1 MNSNNNSN
9 SFSMKNGTAIG
20 NPIPAGGVQVQIPLN
35 HNQTAARTHF
45 LTQQSQPQ
53 GGVHFPGHFL
63 LSEPQAQ
70 SQAAHMSLQHSAS
83 RNSVGGFSPST
94 PGTAKRTLHK
104 PPSRQSGNSSSGH
117 GQGGTASPLK
127 TMELTPSV
135 RRKKRKL
142 TERKIPDKVV
152 ISFPETFLY
161 SQMLE
166 IESRID
172 AALVRKKVET
182 VESIKH
188 PLHVQ
193 KILRIYVFNTYAN
206 QIGGLPQNTSAE
218 SPSWSLKITGRILED
233 GIDPVAFGSPHI
245 SSSVYPK
252 FSSFFKKITVY
263 LDQSAYPDNHVVLWE
278 SSRSPVAR
286 DGFVVKRKGDM
297 EFTAIVRLE
306 MDFVPEK
313 FKLTPSLQDILGIE
327 VETRPRIIAALWH
340 YIKTRK
346 LQMPGDASSFTCDPP
361 LRKVFGV
368 EKLKFSAVIQKITEH
383 LTSLKPI
390 HIEHRIKLSGN
401 SPVGSTSYDVLV
413 DVPFGLEEERSRF
426 LASLEKK
433 EEIDALDR
441 AISAAISRLH
451 EHCHRRDFF
460 LAFSH
465 SPVEFINTLLA
476 SQARDLKLVGADT
489 NRNKEKE
496 HRSQFY
502 DQPWIEDA
510 VIRYLNRKLS
520 ASDPLGSK

>member
-1 MNSNNNSN
+1 MNSNNNIN
-9 SFSMKNGTAIG
+9 SFPIKNGTAFG
-20 NPIPAGGVQVQIPLN
+20 NPIPVGGVQMQIPLN
-35 HNQTAARTHF
+35 HNQTSRPHF

-63 LSEPQAQ
+63 MSEAQPPVLLQPQSQSQSQ
-70 SQAAHMSLQHSAS
+70 SQAQATHISLQHTAT
-83 RNSVGGFSPST
+83 RNTAGAFSPST
-94 PGTAKRTLHK
+94 PGTAAGNAKRTLHK

-117 GQGGTASPLK
+117 GQAGTASPLK

-142 TERKIPDKVV
+142 PDRKFPDKLAL
-152 ISFPETFLY
+152 SFPETSFY

-166 IESRID
+166 IESRLD
-172 AALVRKKVET
+172 AALVRKKVEI

-188 PLHVQ
+188 PLHVP
-193 KILRIYVFNTYAN
+193 KMLRIYVFNTHAS
-206 QIGGLPQNTSAE
+206 QLGGFPQNSTSAE

-233 GIDPVAFGSPHI
+233 GIDPVALGSPHI

-263 LDQSAYPDNHVVLWE
+263 LDQNAYPDNHVVLWE
-278 SSRSPVAR
+278 SSRSPVPR
-286 DGFVVKRKGDM
+286 DGFVLKRKGDM

-306 MDFVPEK
+306 MNFVPEK
-313 FKLTPSLQDILGIE
+313 FKLSPALQDILGIE

-346 LQMPGDASSFTCDPP
+346 LQMPGDVSSFTCDPP
-361 LRKVFGV
+361 LRKVFGE
-368 EKLKFSAVIQKITEH
+368 EKLKFAAVIQKITEH

-401 SPVGSTSYDVLV
+401 SPAGSTYDVLV
-413 DVPFGLEEERSRF
+413 DVPFGLDEERTRF

-433 EEIDALDR
+433 EEIDAFDG

-465 SPVEFINTLLA
+465 SPAEFINKLLA

-489 NRNKEKE
+489 NQNEEKE

-502 DQPWIEDA
+502 DQPW
-510 VIRYLNRKLS
+510 
-520 ASDPLGSK
+520 

>member
-9 SFSMKNGTAIG
+9 SFSIKNGTAFS
-20 NPIPAGGVQVQIPLN
+20 NPIPVGGVQMQIPLN
-35 HNQTAARTHF
+35 HNQTPRTHF
-45 LTQQSQPQ
+45 LTQQSQHQ
-53 GGVHFPGHFL
+53 GGAPFPGHFL
-63 LSEPQAQ
+63 LSEPQPPVLVQ
-70 SQAAHMSLQHSAS
+70 SQAPHIGLQHSSS
-83 RNSVGGFSPST
+83 RNTVGGFSPST
-94 PGTAKRTLHK
+94 PGTAPGSAKRTLHK

-142 TERKIPDKVV
+142 PERKIPDKVA
-152 ISFPETFLY
+152 ISFPETSFY

-166 IESRID
+166 IESRLD
-172 AALVRKKVET
+172 AALVRKKVEI
-182 VESIKH
+182 VEESIKN
-188 PLHVQ
+188 PLHVP
-193 KILRIYVFNTYAN
+193 KMLRIYVFNTHAN
-206 QIGGLPQNTSAE
+206 QVGGFPQNSSAE

-233 GIDPVAFGSPHI
+233 ELDPVALGSPHA

-263 LDQSAYPDNHVVLWE
+263 LDQNAYPDNHVVLWE

-286 DGFVVKRKGDM
+286 DGFVLKRKGDM

-306 MDFVPEK
+306 MNFVPEK
-313 FKLTPSLQDILGIE
+313 FKLSPPLQDILGIE
-327 VETRPRIIAALWH
+327 VETRPRVIAALWH

-346 LQMPGDASSFTCDPP
+346 LQMPGDSSSFTCDPP
-361 LRKVFGV
+361 LRKVFGE
-368 EKLKFSAVIQKITEH
+368 EKLKFAAVIQKITEH

-401 SPVGSTSYDVLV
+401 TPAGSTSYDVLV
-413 DVPFGLEEERSRF
+413 DVPFGLDEERTRF

-433 EEIDALDR
+433 EEIDSLDG
-441 AISAAISRLH
+441 AISDAISRLH

-465 SPVEFINTLLA
+465 SPAEFINNLLA
-476 SQARDLKLVGADT
+476 SQARDLKLVAADT
-489 NRNKEKE
+489 NQNKEKE
-496 HRSQFY
+496 QRSQFY
-502 DQPWIEDA
+502 DQPW
-510 VIRYLNRKLS
+510 
-520 ASDPLGSK
+520 